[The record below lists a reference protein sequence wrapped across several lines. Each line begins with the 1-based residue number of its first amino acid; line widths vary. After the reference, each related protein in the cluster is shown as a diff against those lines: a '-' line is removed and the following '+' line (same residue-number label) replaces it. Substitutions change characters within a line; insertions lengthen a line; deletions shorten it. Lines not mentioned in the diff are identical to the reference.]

1 MAATADFQEQ
11 FSQLLEA
18 CNGDVSHIAKAMK
31 AVTKKTNKK
40 YDALRAALEKA
51 AKDTK
56 GKVSCK
62 RFRAEALAAWKRV
75 YPDSAAAEAAT
86 RPLNSYQQY
95 VKDNLKNI
103 KEQYPDMTHKEH
115 LRFLAQQ
122 WNVHKASLNAAQ
134 SQSMSDLQLH
144 ESQQDS
150 GEQTSEEVVYAMEE
164 QDEEEI
170 HVAKPTPK
178 KARVTRSRRN

>member
-1 MAATADFQEQ
+1 MANNANFQEQ
-11 FSQLLEA
+11 FAQLLEA
-18 CNGDVSHIAKAMK
+18 CDGDVSHIAKAMK

-95 VKDNLKNI
+95 VKTNLKSI
-103 KEQYPDMTHKEH
+103 KDQYPDMTHKEH

-122 WNVHKASLNAAQ
+122 WNVHKAATATGLNVDKDVEQ
-134 SQSMSDLQLH
+134 P
-144 ESQQDS
+144 ESHQGS
-150 GEQTSEEVVYAMEE
+150 GEQTSEEVVDVMEE
-164 QDEEEI
+164 QGEEES
-170 HVAKPTPK
+170 HAKSAPK
-178 KARVTRSRRN
+178 KARVTRRRRT